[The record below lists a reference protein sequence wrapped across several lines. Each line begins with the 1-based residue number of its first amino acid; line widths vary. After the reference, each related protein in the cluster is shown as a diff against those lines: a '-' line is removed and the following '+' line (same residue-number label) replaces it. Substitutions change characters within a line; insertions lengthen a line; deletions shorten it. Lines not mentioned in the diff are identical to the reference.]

1 MRIAARVTRGLT
13 VAFVVGTLAAC
24 ATNKEVDRKIAEA
37 TDKAMATTNQKIES
51 VASQVET
58 VQQHQKEQDAQI
70 ATLSQEAKDALKRAE
85 DAGVIAKGAGK
96 VVFQQT
102 FSDDKVKFKSGKY
115 DLSKDAKTALD
126 ELGNKLKEMTGGEH
140 QYFVEIQGH
149 TDDTGGT
156 RYNDELGQRRADEVR
171 RYLSRQYTVPLN
183 RMSTISYGDT
193 LPVAPN
199 KTRAGRAQ
207 NRRVVVVVLE

>member
-1 MRIAARVTRGLT
+1 MKIAARVTRVLAVSV
-13 VAFVVGTLAAC
+13 VAGALAAGC
-24 ATNKEVDRKIAEA
+24 ATNKDVDRKIAEA
-37 TDKAMATTNQKIES
+37 TANTKAETNQKIES
-51 VASQVET
+51 VAAQVET

-85 DAGVIAKGAGK
+85 DAGILAKGAGK

-115 DLSKDAKTALD
+115 ELSKDAKAALD
-126 ELGNKLKEMTGGEH
+126 DLGNKLKGMTEH

-171 RYLSRQYTVPLN
+171 RYLSRQYGIPLN

-193 LPVAPN
+193 LPVASN
-199 KTRAGRAQ
+199 KTRAGRKE

>member
-1 MRIAARVTRGLT
+1 MNIAAKVTRVVT
-13 VAFVVGTLAAC
+13 VSLVAGALAVGC
-24 ATNKEVDRKIAEA
+24 ATNKDVDRKIAEA
-37 TDKAMATTNQKIES
+37 NDKAKAETNQKIES

-85 DAGVIAKGAGK
+85 DAGILAKGAGK
-96 VVFQQT
+96 VVFEQT
-102 FSDDKVKFKSGKY
+102 FTDDKVKFKSGKY
-115 DLSKDAKTALD
+115 ELNKDSKAALD
-126 ELGNKLKEMTGGEH
+126 DLGNKLKGMTEK

-171 RYLSRQYTVPLN
+171 RYLSRQYGIALN

>member
-115 DLSKDAKTALD
+115 DLSKDAKSALD
-126 ELGNKLKEMTGGEH
+126 ELGGKLKDMTGTEH

-171 RYLSRQYTVPLN
+171 RYLSRQYGVPLN

-193 LPVAPN
+193 LPVASN
-199 KTRAGRAQ
+199 KTRAGRKD

>member
-1 MRIAARVTRGLT
+1 MTIAAKVTRIVSVSL
-13 VAFVVGTLAAC
+13 VAAALAAC
-24 ATNKEVDRKIAEA
+24 ATNSEVDRKIAEA

-102 FSDDKVKFKSGKY
+102 FSDDKVKFKAGKY
-115 DLSKDAKTALD
+115 DLSKDAKAALD
-126 ELGNKLKEMTGGEH
+126 DLGNKIKGMTDH

-149 TDDTGGT
+149 TDDTGGS

-171 RYLSRQYTVPLN
+171 RYLSRQYGLPLN

-199 KTRAGRAQ
+199 KTRKGREQ
-207 NRRVVVVVLE
+207 NRRVVIVVLE

>member
-1 MRIAARVTRGLT
+1 

-126 ELGNKLKEMTGGEH
+126 ELGNKLKEMTGTEH

-171 RYLSRQYTVPLN
+171 RYLSRQYGVPLN

-193 LPVAPN
+193 LPVGSN
-199 KTRAGRAQ
+199 KTRAGRKE